1 MIKEIQDSRQWNTF
15 TIINDRVNRFAEVII
30 VVNII
35 SPLGNFWTFPLF
47 SSSSSCRVRFL
58 SGGGNNGLIF
68 QRFTRRAEKY
78 RWKRR
83 IGEEAER
90 HLSFIAWIDAR
101 VFHSPVLPTRPTS
114 FQIFDTLPFSLSCC
128 RHRFPDTV
136 TKHAAP
142 CNAGAHLYN
151 CCLTVLC
158 RGRGG
163 DAGMKGS
170 HDALQGRSS
179 KTLDSNLDYPSWRD
193 ILGNERFFAKDSF
206 YKSCSDYIKNI
217 DREKVF
223 LPENISNYYRNST
236 RWKRKRIFFRLLL
249 SSKIENLFKKTPH
262 RVYYYISND
271 ITRERKNFAA
281 NPLPTACSRLVSGHV
296 FASYALP
303 CVQCTV
309 RT

>member
-1 MIKEIQDSRQWNTF
+1 MIKDSRQWNTF

-206 YKSCSDYIKNI
+206 YKSSSDYIKNI

-223 LPENISNYYRNST
+223 SARKYFKLLSKFNEMKKEENIFSSSP
-236 RWKRKRIFFRLLL
+236 LL
-249 SSKIENLFKKTPH
+249 
-262 RVYYYISND
+262 
-271 ITRERKNFAA
+271 
-281 NPLPTACSRLVSGHV
+281 
-296 FASYALP
+296 
-303 CVQCTV
+303 
-309 RT
+309 